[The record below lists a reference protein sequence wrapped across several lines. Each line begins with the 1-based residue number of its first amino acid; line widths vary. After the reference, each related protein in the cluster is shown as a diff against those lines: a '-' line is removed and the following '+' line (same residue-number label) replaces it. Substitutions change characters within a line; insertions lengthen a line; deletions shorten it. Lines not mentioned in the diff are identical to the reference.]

1 MKRLKDL
8 NISLHR
14 ELKSYDI
21 KPSQLRRMNE
31 AFDSAHFIYPSIYQI
46 CCRSEDQLRT
56 EMGLVEEDIEVIK
69 CFLKQHGLS
78 LGMTEEEVVAYE
90 DAEYYE
96 RHPEELDI
104 LLFES
109 QQSQESLRRVP
120 IEEEIVSIKSLS
132 EADEEDQEPK
142 IPLLTVELKQRILDH
157 YDEVTRKNIENDI
170 YTYGYLADREFLK
183 TRIFRI
189 LYESQPWYYRWIC
202 PNRKR
207 IACAK
212 AEADF
217 ICERRK
223 EEIISTIVEKK
234 RADKAEEI
242 ESLWEDNWKI
252 YLKDIG
258 LYKGKVNYP
267 YYPYFPKL

>member
-1 MKRLKDL
+1 MKRLKEL
-8 NISLHR
+8 NRTIYW

-21 KPSQLRRMNE
+21 KPSTVRRIDE
-31 AFDSAHFIYPSIYQI
+31 AFNSAHSIFPSIHRI
-46 CCRSEDQLRT
+46 CCSTEDQLRT
-56 EMGLVEEDIEVIK
+56 EVGLIEEDIEVIK

-109 QQSQESLRRVP
+109 QQSQESLRRVS
-120 IEEEIVSIKSLS
+120 IEDEFVSIKSL
-132 EADEEDQEPK
+132 DEDATENQEPK
-142 IPLLTVELKQRILDH
+142 MPLLTVELKKRILDH

-189 LYESQPWYYRWIC
+189 LYENQPWYYRWIC

-242 ESLWEDNWKI
+242 ESSWEDNWKI

-267 YYPYFPKL
+267 KL

>member
-8 NISLHR
+8 NKWLFS

-21 KPSQLRRMNE
+21 KPSQLRRIDE
-31 AFDSAHFIYPSIYQI
+31 SFDWRSPHYFTPTIHRI
-46 CCRSEDQLRT
+46 CCSSEDQLRT
-56 EMGLVEEDIEVIK
+56 KVGLVEEDIEVIK

-90 DAEYYE
+90 DAEYNE
-96 RHPEELDI
+96 RHQNE
-104 LLFES
+104 FVFQSES
-109 QQSQESLRRVP
+109 QQSQESLHRDLP
-120 IEEEIVSIKSLS
+120 IEEEIVSIKPLS
-132 EADEEDQEPK
+132 EADKEDQEPK

-157 YDEVTRKNIENDI
+157 YDEVTRKNIENVI
-170 YTYGYLADREFLK
+170 YTYGYFEDREFLK
-183 TRIFRI
+183 IRIFRI
-189 LYESQPWYYRWIC
+189 LYESQPWYYRLIC

-223 EEIISTIVEKK
+223 EEIISTIVDKK

-242 ESLWEDNWKI
+242 ESSWEDNWKI

-267 YYPYFPKL
+267 KL

>member
-1 MKRLKDL
+1 MKRLKNL
-8 NISLHR
+8 NITIYF

-21 KPSQLRRMNE
+21 KPSQLRRMDE
-31 AFDSAHFIYPSIYQI
+31 AFDSAHYYPSIYQI
-46 CCRSEDQLRT
+46 CCSTEDQLRT
-56 EMGLVEEDIEVIK
+56 KVGLVEEDIEVIK

-78 LGMTEEEVVAYE
+78 LGMTEEEIIAYE

-109 QQSQESLRRVP
+109 QQSKEEWRQEVSP
-120 IEEEIVSIKSLS
+120 DIEIVSIKPL
-132 EADEEDQEPK
+132 DEDDKEDQEPK

-157 YDEVTRKNIENDI
+157 YDEVTRKNIENVI
-170 YTYGYLADREFLK
+170 YTYGYFEDREFLK
-183 TRIFRI
+183 IRIFRI
-189 LYESQPWYYRWIC
+189 LYESQPWYYRLIC

-223 EEIISTIVEKK
+223 EEIISTIVDKK

-242 ESLWEDNWKI
+242 ESSWEDNWKI

-258 LYKGKVNYP
+258 LYKGKVNAP
-267 YYPYFPKL
+267 IKMQGWHR